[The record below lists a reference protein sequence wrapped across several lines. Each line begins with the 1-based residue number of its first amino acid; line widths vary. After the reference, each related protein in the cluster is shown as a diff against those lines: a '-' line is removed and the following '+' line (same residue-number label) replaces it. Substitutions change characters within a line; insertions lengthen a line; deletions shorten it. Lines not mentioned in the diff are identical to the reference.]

1 MEEKKQEEQLDPQEE
16 QQQQEEQLQAD
27 AQTQEEETVKET
39 AAPKDEKEKLAQE
52 LAEMKDKYL
61 RIYAEFDNFRK
72 RNAREKLQLI
82 QTAAAD
88 TIKSLLPVLDDFDR
102 AVKAGQELD
111 DGIML
116 IYEKMKKALA
126 QKGLEEMEST
136 GQAFDPDF
144 HEALTKVPAPTE
156 ELKGKVIDTVEKG
169 YILNEKIIRYAKVVV
184 GQ

>member
-116 IYEKMKKALA
+116 IYEKMKKALV